1 MTRVT
6 NAQILEMMQAMR
18 DENAALR
25 DEVTKLKSQP
35 AKRELSVNRAVLTLN
50 ASKKSPNCP
59 DHYLLVNVNGS
70 VERIALWG
78 AVTPGQCRVYGE
90 LDKQS
95 ALRTEEA

>member
-6 NAQILEMMQAMR
+6 NAQILEMM
-18 DENAALR
+18 AALR

-35 AKRELSVNRAVLTLN
+35 AKRQLGVNRAVLTLN
-50 ASKKSPNCP
+50 ASKKTASCP
-59 DHYLLVNVNGS
+59 DHYVLFNVNGV

-78 AVTPGQCRVYGE
+78 AITPGQCRVYGE